1 MLASLINF
9 FLRQRL
15 FALLLLVFAVAWGL
29 RVTPFDWDLGSYPR
43 DPVPVDAIPDIG
55 ENQQIVFTEWPGRS
69 PQDVEDQ
76 VTYPLTV
83 SLLGL
88 PGVRTIRSTSA
99 FGFSTI
105 YVIFEEDVEFYWS
118 RSRLLEKL
126 NSLASGTLPDG
137 VQPALGPDATGLGQ
151 IFWYTL
157 EGRDERGQPTGGWGL
172 DELRSIQDWTV
183 RYALM
188 AAGGVSEVA
197 SVGGYVREYQVDVDP
212 EAMRVNRVTLDEVF
226 RAVQDSNLEVGAR
239 VIEINRAEYFLRGR
253 GWIKGVEDIEQSV
266 IKSEGGVPIRIID
279 VAHVTTGPA
288 LRRGALDKGGAE
300 SVGGVVV
307 VRYGENPLEVIENVK
322 AKIAEITPG
331 LPRKTLADGRV
342 SQVTVVPFYDR
353 TGLIQ
358 ETLGTL
364 ESAISLEILLTVL
377 VVVIMVGHLRSSILI
392 AALLPVAVLITFVLM
407 KLLRVDANIV
417 ALSGI
422 AIAIGTMVDM
432 GIVLA
437 ENILQRLRE
446 APREERPLAV
456 VLRATNEVASA
467 VLTAVVTTIISFLP
481 VFSMIGAE
489 GKLFSP
495 LAYTKTFALAG
506 SVIVALLVI
515 PPFALVLFPRRERG
529 VIGWFTRFGDRE
541 PRLRGRA
548 FFLLNLLVV
557 GVVAVAIARYWE
569 PLGPTREGANLVFVL
584 VCTLSVLLFFLLFY
598 RFYEGFLRWCLEFKV
613 AFLSLPVLLIGF
625 GVTIW
630 LGFDKT
636 FQFVPNAV
644 ASVGGDPEDV
654 YSTTIW
660 HNGREQFP
668 GLGKEFMP
676 SLDEGSF
683 LYMPTTMPH
692 ASIGEALDVLVKLD
706 RAIQSIPEVE
716 MAVGKL
722 GRVESALDP
731 APVSM
736 IETVVNYAPEYVV
749 DADGRRLR
757 FKYDENHERFPRDR
771 RGQLI
776 PDEDGRP
783 FRNWR
788 PHIRSSDD
796 IWDEIVSVAML
807 PGTTSAPRLQPIAAR
822 LVMLQSGM
830 RAPMGVKVKGPDLE
844 SIEYVG
850 LQIERLLKD
859 VPSVEPAAVFADRVV
874 GKPYLEIEVDRRT
887 AARYGLSI
895 RKVHDVIEIALGGRR
910 ITTTV
915 EGRERYPVRVRY
927 QRELRDSV
935 EEIERVLVSTP
946 DGAQIPLSQLAT
958 IEYVRGPQA
967 IKTEDT
973 FLTSYVLFDK
983 RPGWAE
989 VDVVEQCQAY
999 LWEKYETGE
1008 FILPAG
1014 VPFPTFAGS
1023 YENQLRA
1030 AETLSI
1036 VLPAALF
1043 LIFLVL
1049 YLQFRAVSTTLMV
1062 FSGVFVA
1069 WSGGFILIWLYGK
1082 PWFMDFDFLGANMRE
1097 LFQIGPLNLSVAV
1110 WVGFLALFGIATD
1123 DGVVIATYLGQS
1135 VDREQPTTV
1144 AGIREAVVIAGKRR
1158 ARPCLMTTA
1167 TTLLALLPVL
1177 TSSGRGADVMVPM
1190 AVPSVGG
1197 MAVALITMFVVP
1209 VLFSWVHERR
1219 LRVGEP
1225 EI

>member
-1 MLASLINF
+1 MLAQILKF
-9 FLRQRL
+9 FLQQRL
-15 FALLLLVFAVAWGL
+15 VAVLLLIFGVMWGL
-29 RVTPFDWDLGSYPR
+29 RVAPFEWDLGSLPR

-55 ENQQIVFTEWPGRS
+55 ENQQIVFTNWPGRS
-69 PQDVEDQ
+69 PQDIEDQ
-76 VTYPLTV
+76 ITYPLTV

-105 YVIFEEDVEFYWS
+105 YVIFEDDIEFYWS
-118 RSRLLEKL
+118 RSRVLEKL
-126 NSLASGTLPDG
+126 NSLGSGTLPEG

-151 IFWYTL
+151 IYWYTL
-157 EGRDERGQPTGGWGL
+157 EGRDEDGQPTGGWGP

-197 SVGGYVREYQVDVDP
+197 SIGGFVREYQVDVDP
-212 EAMRVNRVTLDEVF
+212 DAMRANRVTLDEVF
-226 RAVQDSNLEVGAR
+226 RAVRDSNLEVGAK
-239 VIEINRAEYFLRGR
+239 VVEINRAEYFLRGR
-253 GWIKGVEDIEQSV
+253 GWVTGVDDLEQSV
-266 IKSEGGVPIRIID
+266 IKSVAGVPIRIID
-279 VAHVTTGPA
+279 VAHVSTGPA
-288 LRRGALDKGGAE
+288 LRRGALDKGGSDAT
-300 SVGGVVV
+300 GGVVV
-307 VRYGENPLEVIENVK
+307 VRYGENPMKVIKNVK
-322 AKIAEITPG
+322 DKIAEIAPG
-331 LPRKTLADGRV
+331 LPRKTLPDGRV
-342 SQVTVVPFYDR
+342 SQVTVIPFYDR

-364 ESAISLEILLTVL
+364 EEAISLEILFTII
-377 VVVIMVGHLRSSILI
+377 VVIFMVAHLRSSVLI
-392 AALLPVAVLITFVLM
+392 TALLPVAVLMTFVLM
-407 KLLRVDANIV
+407 KTLKVDANIV

-432 GIVLA
+432 GIVLS

-446 APREERPLAV
+446 AGPEEKPLDV

-467 VLTAVVTTIISFLP
+467 VLTAVITTIVSFLP

-489 GKLFSP
+489 GKLFKP
-495 LAYTKTFALAG
+495 LAYTKTFALTA
-506 SVIVALLVI
+506 SVVIALLII
-515 PPFALVLFPRRERG
+515 PPFALFLFPRRETG
-529 VIGWFTRFGDRE
+529 PVGWFTRIGDRL

-548 FFLLNLLVV
+548 FFLVNALAV
-557 GVVAVAIARYWE
+557 GFVAIVIARFWE
-569 PLGPTREGANLVFVL
+569 PLGPTREIANLVFVL
-584 VCTLSVLLFFLLFY
+584 VTTFGLLSFFLLFH
-598 RFYEGFLRWCLEFKV
+598 RWYEGILRWSLQHKL
-613 AFLSLPVLLIGF
+613 AFLSVPVLLMVF
-625 GVTIW
+625 GLTIW
-630 LGFDKT
+630 LGFDRA
-636 FQFVPNAV
+636 FGFVPRV
-644 ASVGGDPEDV
+644 ASSVGVERESI
-654 YSTTIW
+654 YSTTVW
-660 HNGREQFP
+660 TGGREQFP

-692 ASIGEALDVLVKLD
+692 ASIGEVIDVLGKLD
-706 RAIQSIPEVE
+706 RAIESIPEVE

-731 APVSM
+731 APISM
-736 IETVVNYAPEYVV
+736 IEIVINYAPEYKI
-749 DADGRRLR
+749 DAGGKRLR
-757 FKYDENHERFPRDR
+757 FRYDERHERFPRTLA
-771 RGQLI
+771 GELI
-776 PDEDGRP
+776 EDEDGRP

-788 PHIRSSDD
+788 PHVQSSDD
-796 IWDEIVSVAML
+796 IWDEIVAVSAL
-807 PGTTSAPRLQPIAAR
+807 PGTTSAPRLQPMAAR

-844 SIEYVG
+844 SIEMVG
-850 LQIERLLKD
+850 LQVEKFLKE

-874 GKPYLEIEVDRRT
+874 GKPYLEIEIDRRA
-887 AARYGLSI
+887 AARYGMSI
-895 RKVHDVIEIALGGRR
+895 RKIHDVIEIALGGRR

-935 EEIERVLVSTP
+935 EDIMRVVVPTP
-946 DGAQIPLSQLAT
+946 GGAQIPLSQLAT

-999 LWEKYETGE
+999 LREKFDSGE
-1008 FILPAG
+1008 FILPDG

-1023 YENQLRA
+1023 YENQVRA
-1030 AETLSI
+1030 AETLSV
-1036 VLPAALF
+1036 VLPGALF
-1043 LIFLVL
+1043 LIFLIL
-1049 YLQFRAVSTTLMV
+1049 YMQFRSVSTTFMV

-1135 VDREQPTTV
+1135 LDKDQPAT
-1144 AGIREAVVIAGKRR
+1144 IPELREAVVRAGKRR

-1177 TSSGRGADVMVPM
+1177 TSTGRGADVMVPM

-1197 MAVALITMFVVP
+1197 MSVALITMFVVP
-1209 VLFSWVHERR
+1209 VLYSWVHERR
-1219 LRVGEP
+1219 LARGQP
-1225 EI
+1225 LN